1 MLFERFRNVVQA
13 ILTTETTKIS
23 GLRPDSQK
31 SMVQTAINPPLV
43 RKRSKTRGG
52 YGLFEHDFGQN
63 P

>member
-31 SMVQTAINPPLV
+31 SMVQTAINPPLLE
-43 RKRSKTRGG
+43 KGGKQGGFMAKGGG
-52 YGLFEHDFGQN
+52 YGSKSH
-63 P
+63 